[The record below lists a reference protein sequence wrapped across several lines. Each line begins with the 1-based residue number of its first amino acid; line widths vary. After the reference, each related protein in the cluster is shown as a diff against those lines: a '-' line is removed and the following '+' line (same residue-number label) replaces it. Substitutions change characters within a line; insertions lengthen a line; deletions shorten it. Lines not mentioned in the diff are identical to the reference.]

1 MTPIHGSCLCGG
13 IAFEITGPLL
23 NPLNC
28 HCSQCRKQHGAA
40 FRSRVRIAAK
50 DFRWLKGEHLIKYYE
65 SPRGYQRGFCSTCG
79 SPIINRAG
87 PNWTAPPA
95 FPDTTPQYGI
105 PLALLDDPPVAAGM
119 PCLRRQQGAVV
130 RDHRRSAALRRIS
143 AAGLSKRNG
152 HRRYLL
158 RIIASGERIGSNGGM
173 QAKKPVVGV
182 IGSAHLVD
190 GKFTAQRVG
199 ERNLRAVAE
208 TAGALPLIF
217 AGSPELTD
225 IGALLDT
232 VDGVLLTGAR
242 ANVHPSRFGHDAAS
256 EQRAL

>member
-1 MTPIHGSCLCGG
+1 MPPIRGSCLCGG

-87 PNWTAPPA
+87 PNWTAPAA

-105 PLALLDDPPVAAGM
+105 ALALLDDPPAR
-119 PCLRRQQGAVV
+119 PQCHCLRRQQGAVV
-130 RDHRRSAALRRIS
+130 RDHRRSAALCGIS
-143 AAGLSKRNG
+143 ATS
-152 HRRYLL
+152 L
-158 RIIASGERIGSNGGM
+158 RLGTGGCGANDNRHPIA
-173 QAKKPVVGV
+173 
-182 IGSAHLVD
+182 
-190 GKFTAQRVG
+190 
-199 ERNLRAVAE
+199 
-208 TAGALPLIF
+208 
-217 AGSPELTD
+217 
-225 IGALLDT
+225 
-232 VDGVLLTGAR
+232 
-242 ANVHPSRFGHDAAS
+242 
-256 EQRAL
+256 